1 VNTMTVSRGRPRSAA
16 IDERILATTL
26 EHLRERGYR
35 ELSVEQVACAAGVSK
50 ASVYR
55 RYRDKADL
63 AAAALASVSA
73 SRFAKPLPD
82 GTRAALVE
90 HLRRFESGI
99 ATVGVGALGSMLDE
113 RDPEVLELHRER
125 TVRPGV
131 ELARSVL
138 QRAQER
144 GEIRADADLD
154 IAIEMLF
161 GSFFARRLRG
171 RDAPDW
177 AESAVDSVLAGLAR

>member
-1 VNTMTVSRGRPRSAA
+1 MTVSRGRPRSAA
-16 IDERILATTL
+16 IDERLLAATL
-26 EHLRERGYR
+26 EHLRERGYG

-55 RYRDKADL
+55 RYRNKADL

-73 SRFAKPLPD
+73 ARFARPLPD

-90 HLRRFESGI
+90 HLLRFEDGL
-99 ATVGVGALGSMLDE
+99 ATVGVGPLGSMLDE

-144 GEIRADADLD
+144 GEIHADADLD

-171 RDAPDW
+171 RDAPGW
-177 AESAVDSVLAGLAR
+177 AESAVHTLL

>member
-1 VNTMTVSRGRPRSAA
+1 MSAVTVSRGRPRSAA
-16 IDERILATTL
+16 IDERILAAAL
-26 EHLRERGYR
+26 EHLRERGYHD
-35 ELSVEQVACAAGVSK
+35 LAIEQVACAAGVSK
-50 ASVYR
+50 ATVYR
-55 RYRDKADL
+55 RYRNKADL
-63 AAAALASVSA
+63 ATAALASVSA
-73 SRFAKPLPD
+73 VRFRKPLPD

-90 HLRRFESGI
+90 HLRRFESGV

-113 RDPEVLELHRER
+113 RDPEALELHRER

-161 GSFFARRLRG
+161 GSFFARRLKG

-177 AESAVDSVLAGLAR
+177 AEAAVDTLLAGLAR